1 MVVAA
6 LLLAFVQ
13 LMVTAW
19 ITQHAASVLGD
30 APVRFRRA
38 LGAVFLGQLTTLFI
52 GSAASGLALPIVG
65 GAWTGLVVV
74 ALVISSAR
82 PAPVVSTT

>member
-38 LGAVFLGQLTTLFI
+38 LGAVFLGHLTTLFI

-74 ALVISSAR
+74 ALVMSSAR